1 MERSQEVGKYV
12 RFVYDNSD
20 RHTSESD
27 RQNRDA
33 FQTRL
38 MNRGQAKRA
47 GGPPVRIK
55 VLDSERQT
63 HPIHNNHIE
72 AETRSFRFSS
82 KKVGSFSFQ
91 AL

>member
-1 MERSQEVGKYV
+1 MEVRSNVVRLSDAKLKPLNSKLLYDGMEWSQEVGKYV

-38 MNRGQAKRA
+38 MKRGHAKKA
-47 GGPPVRIK
+47 GGPP
-55 VLDSERQT
+55 
-63 HPIHNNHIE
+63 
-72 AETRSFRFSS
+72 A
-82 KKVGSFSFQ
+82 
-91 AL
+91 

>member
-1 MERSQEVGKYV
+1 MEWSQEVGKYV

-38 MNRGQAKRA
+38 MKRGQAKKA
-47 GGPPVRIK
+47 GGPP
-55 VLDSERQT
+55 
-63 HPIHNNHIE
+63 
-72 AETRSFRFSS
+72 A
-82 KKVGSFSFQ
+82 
-91 AL
+91 